1 MNNAIEK
8 ILKIHYN
15 VSSVKAAN
23 IIFLLGWAA
32 KCGLRWRKISMI
44 KKFLECTTVRAR
56 IDMLSNTFLGDW
68 SEQDLNIILSALGF
82 TADDYAAKADKI
94 SAIEQYLA
102 DYKRKVERENTMNC
116 EAMDKMP
123 VRDEGETI
131 YREKGFAGVLKNALE
146 KD

>member
-1 MNNAIEK
+1 MVNKAIEK
-8 ILKIHYN
+8 IPEIHYN

-68 SEQDLNIILSALGF
+68 SEQDLNLSL
-82 TADDYAAKADKI
+82 I
-94 SAIEQYLA
+94 HI
-102 DYKRKVERENTMNC
+102 
-116 EAMDKMP
+116 
-123 VRDEGETI
+123 
-131 YREKGFAGVLKNALE
+131 
-146 KD
+146 

>member
-1 MNNAIEK
+1 
-8 ILKIHYN
+8 
-15 VSSVKAAN
+15 
-23 IIFLLGWAA
+23 
-32 KCGLRWRKISMI
+32 MI

-68 SEQDLNIILSALGF
+68 SEQDLNMILSALGF